1 MRVSTGAVN
10 ATALAFWDGV
20 KPTSQVIAKLVAG
33 RRMFG
38 IASIAKIEIKVQRK
52 LVNDIKKKPLP
63 TISETST
70 TLNKPFKVVAPESS
84 GNIKKTPLPTI
95 SKKSTV
101 KCSVNASSPA
111 VKLSIANTKIKSESV
126 YKTMSGVYILEL
138 AGGFFYVGKSKN
150 IPNRI
155 AQHMAGKG
163 ACFTRAFKPTGQILP
178 RIGNVRC
185 EMGDAAERDETLRY
199 MYKYGVDRVR
209 GWKFC
214 SRRLRPCDRAEIE
227 SNIRELFDLCRK
239 CGKAGHFAASCN
251 FKNVCCPK
259 TSFSVVARYR

>member
-1 MRVSTGAVN
+1 MIGQLMRSKRFMRVSTGAVN

-38 IASIAKIEIKVQRK
+38 IASIAKIEIKVERK
-52 LVNDIKKKPLP
+52 LVNDMKKK
-63 TISETST
+63 
-70 TLNKPFKVVAPESS
+70 
-84 GNIKKTPLPTI
+84 PLPTI

-101 KCSVNASSPA
+101 KCTVKASSPA
-111 VKLSIANTKIKSESV
+111 VKLSIAKTKIKSESV

-199 MYKYGVDRVR
+199 MYKYGVDHVR

-259 TSFSVVARYR
+259 TSSSVAARYR